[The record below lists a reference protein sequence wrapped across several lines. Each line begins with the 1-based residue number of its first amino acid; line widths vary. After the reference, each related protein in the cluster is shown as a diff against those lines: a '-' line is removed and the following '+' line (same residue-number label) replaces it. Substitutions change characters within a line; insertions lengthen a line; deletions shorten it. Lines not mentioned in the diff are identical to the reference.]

1 MPYKLK
7 KQNDRYCVV
16 NSDTGESK
24 GCSDNRKMAVAHM
37 RKLYMVES
45 ESKKEKPDISEI
57 EGMLVKAAAQFTLES
72 GESFED
78 GDMVFDEKDYFG
90 ESVAEYAS
98 PLYGAKSYAE
108 IEAQEEAFKAQ
119 MHVEDLIR
127 DFPSLARNIMLSPEI
142 EDKGSAIE
150 KLASELADRI
160 EAIKSGDED
169 DDKGL
174 DEPDGEGKNQT
185 KDEEAGVE
193 DTVEEGEETG
203 EQKAVAPEVKPKS
216 MIKAA
221 TDLIRKALSI
231 FDRNDPDPDIMFWK
245 EKDGSWQWLARYSN
259 NFLDDDSPPDIIS
272 EKSHR
277 RFVEMV
283 DKGVYPYPEL
293 WIWHNKE
300 WNIGK
305 AVWCAYDDSGF
316 AIATG
321 YSNPGCEPVFEEL
334 SRLKEVGLS
343 HGMPFASIARDPAD
357 NRVITEHQT
366 KEISVLPL
374 YAAAN
379 RLTSFFVLKE
389 EEAEMPIPKEK
400 KAEALEKWGLSAT
413 LLDQIETLNKATADE
428 AMKSGLE
435 NKDKEVVEE
444 TVGVTQATVTST
456 EGETTVN
463 PPAEETPKED
473 ESGLS
478 EEVLNESPSRKEL
491 AEALA
496 PFLLKMNQMFDNVE
510 NLKTELSALK
520 EQRTEDQAKAEKAKA
535 EEAVMRMTP
544 TAALLGMFGNSLIG
558 DRSALLKEGDPLTE
572 LKPAE
577 NAPEVEV
584 RTGIPFIDVMLSQ
597 PNGGSK

>member
-1 MPYKLK
+1 MPYKLTK
-7 KQNDRYCVV
+7 KGDQYCVK
-16 NSDTGESK
+16 NSDTGETK
-24 GCSDNRKMAVAHM
+24 GCSDSRKMAVAHM

-45 ESKKEKPDISEI
+45 ESRKEKPDISEI
-57 EGMLVKAAAQFTLES
+57 EGMLVKAAANFTLET

-78 GDMVFDEKDYFG
+78 SDLVFDEKDYYG
-90 ESVAEYAS
+90 EDSVAAYAS
-98 PLYGAKSYAE
+98 PLFGATSYAE
-108 IEAQEEAFKAQ
+108 VETQHEAFKAQ

-142 EDKGSAIE
+142 GDKGTAIE

-160 EAIKSGDED
+160 ETINSGDKD

-174 DEPDGEGKNQT
+174 DEPDGEGTAET
-185 KDEEAGVE
+185 KDQEAGVE
-193 DTVEEGEETG
+193 DTVEEGEQTG
-203 EQKAVAPEVKPKS
+203 EQETVVAEVKSKS
-216 MIKAA
+216 VIKTA

-245 EKDGSWQWLARYSN
+245 EADGRWQWIARYSN
-259 NFLDDDSPPDIIS
+259 NFLDDDTPPDIIS

-343 HGMPFASIARDPAD
+343 HGMPFASIVRDPAD

-379 RLTSFFVLKE
+379 MLTSFFVLKE

-413 LLDQIETLNKATADE
+413 LLDQIETLNKTTADE

-435 NKDKEVVEE
+435 NKDKDVVVE
-444 TVGVTQATVTST
+444 TVVTTT
-456 EGETTVN
+456 ETTTESTTTAET
-463 PPAEETPKED
+463 PAEETPKED
-473 ESGLS
+473 ENGLS

-491 AEALA
+491 ADALA
-496 PFLLKMNQMFDNVE
+496 PYLLKMSQMFESVE
-510 NLKTELSALK
+510 KLSSEISALK
-520 EQRTEDQAKAEKAKA
+520 DQRTADQEKAEKAKA
-535 EEAVMRMTP
+535 EEAVLRMSP

-558 DRSALLKEGDPLTE
+558 DKSALLKDGDPLAE
-572 LKPAE
+572 SKPAE
-577 NAPEVEV
+577 SAPEVEV
-584 RTGIPFIDVMLSQ
+584 RTGIPFIDTMISQ
-597 PNGGSK
+597 PYGGSK